1 MSSRWLWALLVP
13 LTAGSAGAAAEATA
27 DAGRPKNPEEN
38 VACLECHGD
47 STQDAELP
55 SGEILSMY
63 TDKEVLKKSVHFD
76 LDCTECHV
84 DLKGQGN
91 KHKDNPLPTVRDFAI
106 QYSEQCKDCHF
117 KNYTKS
123 LDGVH
128 HKSLAKGEKKDAAVC
143 VDCHGSHNIG
153 KANEPRSRIA
163 KACARCHEKE
173 AKAYAKSVHGAALLD
188 EENPD
193 VPTCA
198 DCHRA
203 HDILDPKASQTRLDS
218 PQMCGTC
225 HTDEKMMAK
234 YKLSTAVLSS
244 YLSDFHGATT
254 LLQKGA
260 EGQQPVVALC
270 TDCHGIHDITKVK
283 DPDSKVIQA
292 NLVKTCQK
300 CHKDAT
306 DNFPTSW
313 LSHYE
318 PSFTKAPLVYAVK
331 LLYAVLIPFMIGSL
345 VLQIALHLWRIVVN
359 R

>member
-1 MSSRWLWALLVP
+1 MNSRWLGAVLLV
-13 LTAGSAGAAAEATA
+13 TAAGSAKAA
-27 DAGRPKNPEEN
+27 DAGTPKHPEEN

-47 STQDAELP
+47 ETQDMELEN
-55 SGEILSMY
+55 GEIYKLY
-63 TDKEVLKKSVHFD
+63 TDKKELAKSVHYD
-76 LDCTECHV
+76 LDCTECHTEFQ
-84 DLKGQGN
+84 GQGD
-91 KHKDNPLPTVRDFAI
+91 KHKEHGYPTPRDFTI
-106 QYSEQCKDCHF
+106 KYSEQCKECHF

-128 HKSLAKGEKKDAAVC
+128 AKSLAKGEKKDAAVC
-143 VDCHGSHNIG
+143 VDCHGSHGIG
-153 KANEPRSRIA
+153 KAAEPRSRIA

-173 AKAYAKSVHGAALLD
+173 AKLYAKSVHGAALM
-188 EENPD
+188 EKENPD

-203 HDILDPKASQTRLDS
+203 HDILDPKAIATRLDS

-234 YKLSTAVLSS
+234 YKLSTGVLSS

-254 LLQKGA
+254 VLQKGDKTV
-260 EGQQPVVALC
+260 QPVVALC
-270 TDCHGIHDITKVK
+270 VDCHGIHDITKVD
-283 DPDSKVIQA
+283 DPNSKVIQA

-300 CHKDAT
+300 CHQEAT
-306 DNFPTSW
+306 DNFPTAW

-318 PSFTKAPLVYAVK
+318 PSFSKAPLVYAVK

-345 VLQIALHLWRIVVN
+345 VLQIALHLWRVVVN